1 MSNIEKM
8 EIDAFNEAMGCVDL
22 TKEELLAECKDM
34 QKQIDL
40 HRQQYIKLEDR
51 YNSEREQWRKYRRDL
66 MAENDTLRDQVLLLD
81 NKLKMLDVVK
91 AKERSRLV
99 ATVPKLVIIAGVAL
113 VLCVVPNLLQRF
125 GVIGPQTS
133 YALQCGLMMT
143 ISWCY
148 SLIFDRTKK

>member
-1 MSNIEKM
+1 MSNIEKL
-8 EIDAFNEAMGCVDL
+8 EAEAFNEAMERVEMTKEDLYADNVDL
-22 TKEELLAECKDM
+22 
-34 QKQIDL
+34 QKQVDL

-51 YNSEREQWRKYRRDL
+51 YNSEREQWRKYRRE
-66 MAENDTLRDQVLLLD
+66 MMSENDTLRDQVLLLD
-81 NKLKMLDVVK
+81 NKLKMLDAVK